1 MYVIQ
6 RKCLPNS
13 IIFKS
18 QFIDRKNSKI
28 NFEGKKLLR
37 IDPLRFETS
46 SLELLHL
53 QVSKQFG
60 LYLSKEELLIL
71 GPATPRLLSAEVFP
85 ISVK

>member
-1 MYVIQ
+1 MTQ
-6 RKCLPNS
+6 WKCLPNS
-13 IIFKS
+13 VIFKS

-46 SLELLHL
+46 SLLKLLHL
-53 QVSKQFG
+53 QVSKQFS
-60 LYLSKEELLIL
+60 LYLSKELLIP
-71 GPATPRLLSAEVFP
+71 GPATLRLLSAQVFT

>member
-1 MYVIQ
+1 MIQ
-6 RKCLPNS
+6 WKCLPNS

-18 QFIDRKNSKI
+18 RFIDRKNSKI

-53 QVSKQFG
+53 QVSKQFSV
-60 LYLSKEELLIL
+60 YLSKELLIP
-71 GPATPRLLSAEVFP
+71 GPATPRLLSAEVFT
-85 ISVK
+85 IGVK